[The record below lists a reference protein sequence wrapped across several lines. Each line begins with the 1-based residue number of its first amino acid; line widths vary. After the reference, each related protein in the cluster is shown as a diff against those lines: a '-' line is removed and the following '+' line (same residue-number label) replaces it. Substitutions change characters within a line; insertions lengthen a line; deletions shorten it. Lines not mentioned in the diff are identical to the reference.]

1 VDRHRRTVAAP
12 STDPTTI
19 EANPKNLREYAAY
32 LLVTSARSSRRAAS
46 GWFAGSFTRVVCA
59 ANQSAVNHRFL
70 PRPARPLNRRP
81 SAGLR
86 RPRPCGTNMPAMA
99 DGPRNFLAEI
109 VEADLRA
116 GRNGGRVVTRFP
128 PEPNG
133 FLHIGHA
140 KSILLNFGLA
150 RAYGGRTHLR
160 FDDTNPVTEETEY
173 VDAIQADV
181 RWLGCDWGTHLTY
194 ASDFFPRMYECA
206 ERLVREGKAYVDTQP
221 QEAIRE
227 QRGSFGRPGTNSP
240 FRDRPAAES
249 LDLLRR
255 MKAGEFADGA
265 MVLRARIDMAHP
277 NVLMRDPLLYRIR
290 HAHHHRTG
298 DAWCIY
304 PMYDYA
310 HPLEDA
316 FEGVTHSICTL
327 EFESNRELYDW
338 VLDGLGPWDPR
349 PRQYEFARL
358 ALGYTVLSK
367 RKLLQL
373 VNEGRVSGWDDPR
386 MPTIAGLRRRGVTAD
401 ALRDFAD
408 MIGVAKNNSVVDI
421 GKLEFAIRG
430 DLEKRSPRA
439 LAVLDPVRL
448 VVTDWPEGRTDELEV
463 PWWPGDPA
471 RPERR
476 KVPFGRELLV
486 ERDDFSEDPPKDWK
500 RLAPGRE
507 IRLAGAYVVRCTGA
521 VRGPG
526 GEIAEIRCTHDPS
539 SLGDAG
545 ASRRASGTIHWVHAV
560 RSVAAPVRLYDRL
573 FRVELPDAEPDFLA
587 ALNPASL
594 VAASGARVEPALAS
608 AEPGSR
614 WQFLRQ
620 GYFFVDPV
628 ESRPGAPVFNR
639 TITLRDA
646 WAAKVQPRAEER
658 RSRERKAAPGEAPAA
673 PRRTRA
679 EFRAQARSANP
690 ELERRYLL
698 YTKEHGL
705 SQDEADLLTGEPATA
720 AYFDAALA
728 AKARPAS
735 AARWLLNDL
744 AGLAGDRALDAI
756 PLAASAFGR
765 FVALVDAGR
774 LAPAAAKTLLADL
787 VANGGEPE
795 ARMKALGL
803 DKVVDRG
810 AVEAAVARALAA
822 LPKEAERYRAGEK
835 KLFGVLVGAAM
846 KQTGGAADAAL
857 VRAVL
862 EEKLR

>member
-1 VDRHRRTVAAP
+1 
-12 STDPTTI
+12 
-19 EANPKNLREYAAY
+19 
-32 LLVTSARSSRRAAS
+32 
-46 GWFAGSFTRVVCA
+46 
-59 ANQSAVNHRFL
+59 
-70 PRPARPLNRRP
+70 
-81 SAGLR
+81 
-86 RPRPCGTNMPAMA
+86 MA
-99 DGPRNFLAEI
+99 DAPRNFLAEI
-109 VEADLRA
+109 IEADVRA
-116 GRNGGRVVTRFP
+116 GRNGGNVVTRFP

-181 RWLGCDWGTHLTY
+181 RWLGCEWGKHLTY
-194 ASDFFPRMYECA
+194 ASDFFPRMYGCA

-227 QRGSFGRPGTNSP
+227 QRGSFERPGANSP

-255 MKAGEFADGA
+255 MKAGDFPDGA

-304 PMYDYA
+304 PMYDFA

-338 VLDGLGPWDPR
+338 VLDNLGPWDPR

-358 ALGYTVLSK
+358 SLGYTILSK

-386 MPTIAGLRRRGVTAD
+386 MPTIAGMRRRGVTPE
-401 ALRDFAD
+401 ALRDFAEL
-408 MIGVAKNNSVVDI
+408 IGVAKNNSVVDI

-430 DLEKRSPRA
+430 DLERRSPRA

-448 VVTDWPEGRTDELEV
+448 VLTDWPEGKVDELDV
-463 PWWPGDPA
+463 PWWPGDA
-471 RPERR
+471 TRPEKR
-476 KVPFGRELLV
+476 KVPFGRDLLI
-486 ERDDFSEDPPKDWK
+486 ERDDFSEDPPADWK
-500 RLAPGRE
+500 RLSPGRE
-507 IRLAGAYVVRCTGA
+507 VRLAGTYVIRCTG
-521 VRGPG
+521 VVKGSRGEVV
-526 GEIAEIRCTHDPS
+526 EIHATHDRA
-539 SLGDAG
+539 SLADPA
-545 ASRRASGTIHWVHAV
+545 ASRRAQGTLHWVHAT
-560 RSVAAPVRLYDRL
+560 RSVPAPVRLYDRL
-573 FRVELPDAEPDFLA
+573 FKVELPDAEPDFLQ
-587 ALNPASL
+587 ALNPDSL
-594 VAASGARVEPALAS
+594 VTAVRARVEPALAS
-608 AEPGSR
+608 VEPGSR
-614 WQFLRQ
+614 WQFLRL

-628 ESRPGAPVFNR
+628 ESRRGAPVFNR

-646 WAAKVQPRAEER
+646 WAAARAASSADER
-658 RSRERKAAPGEAPAA
+658 RPRERKAPADTGAA
-673 PRRTRA
+673 PRKTRA
-679 EFRAQARSANP
+679 EFRAEARGASPDLA
-690 ELERRYLL
+690 RRYAL

-705 SQDEADLLTGEPATA
+705 SQDEADLLTGDPVTA
-720 AYFDAALA
+720 AYFDAAVA

-744 AGLAGDRALDAI
+744 AGLAGDRALDA
-756 PLAASAFGR
+756 LALPGAAFGR
-765 FVALVDAGR
+765 FVALVDSGR
-774 LAPAAAKTLLADL
+774 LPPAAAKTLLADL
-787 VANGGEPE
+787 VANGGDPE
-795 ARMKALGL
+795 ARMKALGV
-803 DKVVDRG
+803 DKVLDRG
-810 AVEAAVARALAA
+810 AIEAAVTRVLAA
-822 LPKEAERYRAGEK
+822 HAKEAERYRAGEK

-846 KQTGGAADAAL
+846 KETAGAADATL
-857 VRAVL
+857 VRKVL

>member
-1 VDRHRRTVAAP
+1 
-12 STDPTTI
+12 
-19 EANPKNLREYAAY
+19 
-32 LLVTSARSSRRAAS
+32 
-46 GWFAGSFTRVVCA
+46 
-59 ANQSAVNHRFL
+59 
-70 PRPARPLNRRP
+70 
-81 SAGLR
+81 
-86 RPRPCGTNMPAMA
+86 MA
-99 DGPRNFLAEI
+99 DAPRNFLADI
-109 VEADLRA
+109 VEADVRA
-116 GRNGGRVVTRFP
+116 GRNGGKVVTRFP

-133 FLHIGHA
+133 FLHIGHS

-181 RWLGCDWGTHLTY
+181 RWLGCDWGRHLTY
-194 ASDFFPRMYECA
+194 ASDFFPQMYECA
-206 ERLVREGKAYVDTQP
+206 ERLVREGKAYVDTQA

-227 QRGSFGRPGTNSP
+227 QRGSFERPGTNSP

-255 MKAGEFADGA
+255 MKAGEFPDGA

-304 PMYDYA
+304 PMYDFA

-338 VLDGLGPWDPR
+338 VLDNLRPWNPR

-358 ALGYTVLSK
+358 ALGYTVMSK

-373 VNEGRVSGWDDPR
+373 VNEQRVSGWDDPR
-386 MPTIAGLRRRGVTAD
+386 MPTIAGMRRRGVTAE
-401 ALRDFAD
+401 ALRDFAEL
-408 MIGVAKNNSVVDI
+408 IGVAKNNSVVDI
-421 GKLEFAIRG
+421 GKLEFSIRG
-430 DLEKRSPRA
+430 DLERRSPRA

-448 VVTDWPEGRTDELEV
+448 VVTDWPEGKVEDLDV

-471 RPERR
+471 RPETR

-486 ERDDFSEDPPKDWK
+486 ERDDFSETPPADWK
-500 RLAPGRE
+500 RLSPGRE
-507 IRLAGAYVVRCTGA
+507 VRLAGAYVVRCTN
-521 VRGPG
+521 VVKGPG
-526 GEIAEIRCTHDPS
+526 GEVVELRCTHDPA
-539 SLGDAG
+539 SLADPA
-545 ASRRASGTIHWVHAV
+545 ASRRAQGTLHWVHAT
-560 RSVAAPVRLYDRL
+560 RSVPAPVRLYDRL
-573 FRVELPDAEPDFLA
+573 FRVELPDAEPDFLQ
-587 ALNPASL
+587 ALNPESL
-594 VAASGARVEPALAS
+594 VVAARARVEPSLAS

-628 ESRPGAPVFNR
+628 ESRAGAPVFNR
-639 TITLRDA
+639 TITLRDT
-646 WAAKVQPRAEER
+646 WAAKAAPKPEER
-658 RSRERKAAPGEAPAA
+658 RPREKRAPSEAAAA
-673 PRRTRA
+673 PRKTRA
-679 EFRAQARSANP
+679 EFRAEARAADP
-690 ELERRYLL
+690 ELAKRHAR

-705 SQDEADLLTGEPATA
+705 SPEEADLLTGDPATA
-720 AYFDAALA
+720 AYFDAAVA
-728 AKARPAS
+728 ATAKPES

-744 AGLAGDRALDAI
+744 AGLAGDRALDAL
-756 PLAASAFGR
+756 PLPGAAFGR

-774 LAPAAAKTLLADL
+774 VIPSAAKTLLADL
-787 VANGGEPE
+787 AANGGDPE
-795 ARMKALGL
+795 TRLKALGL
-803 DKVVDRG
+803 DKVMDRG
-810 AVEAAVARALAA
+810 AVEAAVGKVLLAHA
-822 LPKEAERYRAGEK
+822 KEAERFRAGEK

-846 KQTGGAADAAL
+846 KQTAGAADPAL
-857 VRAVL
+857 VRKVL
-862 EEKLR
+862 EEKLG